1 LYGEET
7 LEPGTVVGGKIVQP
21 EIFARHL
28 TTVLDSA
35 HGGAIRSR
43 RVIVAIPE
51 EKVFIQIVTIPKVD
65 SDKIADVIRWQSEKL
80 ISFAIDSVSM
90 DFTVIE
96 EKKTTME
103 VCITASPK
111 DVVDSIIVALE
122 RVGCRVIAL
131 DTHSDALARLF
142 AVKPHILSLLVSV
155 EPHKATLVIAK
166 NNVARLATVIPFEG
180 DARVLEEKIRE
191 TMQFYHERKESDKK
205 IQEIILFGDIKSLIT
220 GGAPERLGVP
230 MRWAQFNEFM
240 KSAPSDLLNPYSIN
254 AGLGSKHQSG
264 INLLP
269 YDIKKTIKKEDLY
282 YFLNTNIRAA
292 VCICIICGITLGL
305 FILWQK
311 QTITSLSLQ
320 RTEQTSVPDTADRV
334 TLEKNVT
341 LLNARLQTMKKVT
354 LEASPSG
361 GYIEQIISRIP
372 ATGTLTSLEYIR
384 STQTIV
390 IEGLVPDRTTLL
402 ALRSA
407 IKEIK
412 GVKTVSLPLTNYDSS
427 TNIPFNMTITL

>member
-1 LYGEET
+1 MYGEET

-28 TTVLDSA
+28 TTILDSA
-35 HGGAIRSR
+35 HGGAIRFR

-65 SDKIADVIRWQSEKL
+65 GDKIADVIRWQSEKL

-90 DFTVIE
+90 DYTVIE
-96 EKKTTME
+96 EKKSTME

-111 DVVDSIIVALE
+111 DVVDSIIVTLK
-122 RVGCRVIAL
+122 RIGCTVIAL

-180 DARVLEEKIRE
+180 DAHVLEEKIRE
-191 TMQFYHERKESDKK
+191 TMQFYHERKESEKK
-205 IQEIILFGDIKSLIT
+205 IQEIILFGDIKSLII
-220 GGAPERLGVP
+220 GGASERLGVP
-230 MRWAQFNEFM
+230 LRWAQFNEFM

-254 AGLGSKHQSG
+254 AGLGSKHHNG

-269 YDIKKTIKKEDLY
+269 VDSIKILQKEDLLY
-282 YFLNTNIRAA
+282 YLNTVMRSA
-292 VCICIICGITLGL
+292 VCVCIICAVALGF
-305 FILWQK
+305 FIFWQK
-311 QTITSLSLQ
+311 QTIASLSLQ
-320 RTEQTSVPDTADRV
+320 RTQQTSFPDTADRV

-341 LLNARLQTMKKVT
+341 LLNAQLQTMKKVT
-354 LEASPSG
+354 LAAPPTSS
-361 GYIEQIISRIP
+361 YIRQIISSIP

-384 STQTIV
+384 STNTIM
-390 IEGLVPDRTTLL
+390 IEGLLPDRTTLL
-402 ALRSA
+402 SLRSA

-412 GVKTVSLPLTNYDSS
+412 GVTAVTLPLTNYDSS
-427 TNIPFNMTITL
+427 INIPFSMTITL